1 MCVGGGGGLSTVS
14 WAYIMLGV
22 GQSKIIVVALPD
34 TPSVQSEV
42 HLYGEYEEVCTATTV
57 EKNSGFT
64 LPAVV

>member
-1 MCVGGGGGLSTVS
+1 
-14 WAYIMLGV
+14 MLGV